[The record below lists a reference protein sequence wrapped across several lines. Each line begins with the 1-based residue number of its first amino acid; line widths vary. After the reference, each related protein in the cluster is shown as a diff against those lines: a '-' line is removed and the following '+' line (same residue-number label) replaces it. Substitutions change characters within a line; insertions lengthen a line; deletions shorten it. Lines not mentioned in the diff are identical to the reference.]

1 MQESKM
7 SSVTV
12 FLFRILLV
20 IGGFILM
27 YIIGKPVVETLQY
40 QLSGNS
46 VKGVVIGFRG
56 TKSSKT
62 VFDDNTAKYGNKHR
76 ARRPV
81 YRYPITSGSLDSLD
95 GYAKSTIIIPWLN
108 FEMYEEVKVVMDKND
123 PTKSHIFSKGIL
135 MTDVI
140 LILLCLYL
148 VKLGITRSDS

>member
-1 MQESKM
+1 
-7 SSVTV
+7 
-12 FLFRILLV
+12 
-20 IGGFILM
+20 M

-40 QLSGNS
+40 QISGNS

-56 TKSSKT
+56 SKSSKT
-62 VFDDNTAKYGNKHR
+62 VFYDNTAKYSNKNR

-140 LILLCLYL
+140 LILLCLYM

>member
-56 TKSSKT
+56 SKSSKT
-62 VFDDNTAKYGNKHR
+62 VFDDNTAN
-76 ARRPV
+76 
-81 YRYPITSGSLDSLD
+81 

-123 PTKSHIFSKGIL
+123 PTRSHIFSKGIL

-140 LILLCLYL
+140 LILLCLYM